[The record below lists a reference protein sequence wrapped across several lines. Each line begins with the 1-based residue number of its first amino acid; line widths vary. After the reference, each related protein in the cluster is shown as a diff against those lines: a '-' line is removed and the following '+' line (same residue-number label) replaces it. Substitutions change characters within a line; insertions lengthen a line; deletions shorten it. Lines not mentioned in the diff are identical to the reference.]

1 MMKFGKLSLSI
12 KNSEVT
18 QILGIHY
25 LHIGLNENEDLYVT
39 KYGIPFYHQL
49 EPRQFLTD
57 RDWFQAHSDRLS
69 GTSCTYRVRTK
80 EVNGVCKD
88 VVIKWN
94 RMGQDIPGA
103 EDFEEFAGAEFNS
116 PFEEFS
122 LVMELRNTKYE
133 SPGRIITQKPLAVY
147 VPNEH
152 VELWESGRRE
162 YKMRNKIAAHEEIE
176 LNMYRSYVMIYE
188 WVKGI
193 DLAKAHTLGIVDR
206 ETMKAFTLHVDK
218 ELRNKGF
225 HVRDRKPHHIIIR
238 PGKDRAL
245 KRTKDGSIPYA
256 LVDFELLERT
266 TERDRIVKN
275 AKRTNY
281 LRRQSTRFSY
291 SGFKSIPPYLKS
303 RTIMGVDYIYGHA
316 EFTHG
321 ALWIVGRDPELFD
334 YFLPE
339 RWEKTPRKK
348 LSATSEIYHTV
359 TKDNIHLV
367 WKVSR
372 VGLLPH
378 VDPLGGHA
386 RRIIEHGYNSPFEE
400 VSIALE
406 LNKKGIQTIYP
417 RAIYMTGNAI
427 DIDSSLSDKRRY
439 IAHSDLRN
447 PDDTPIL
454 REDRDYLLIWGYWN
468 GPDDMLALYDGN
480 YYSSVNAIYACKIG
494 LISKKEYK
502 QLLQRQKKKLF
513 KAGFEDLNMKG
524 SHLLLSLDSRGNL
537 LHDIDK
543 KPAVIICN
551 FELIRRIRPA
561 GRFSRVTDARHF
573 PTSGQS
579 SSLIDMPDN
588 TREINSA
595 Q

>member
-1 MMKFGKLSLSI
+1 MMKLSRLYLSV
-12 KNSEVT
+12 KNTNIE
-18 QILGIHY
+18 QILGMHY
-25 LHIGLNENEDLYVT
+25 LHIILENNEDIYFT
-39 KYGIPFYHQL
+39 KYGIPFYEQL
-49 EPRQFLTD
+49 KPSQFLSD
-57 RDWFQAHSDRLS
+57 RDWFYANSERLS

-80 EVNGVCKD
+80 EVNGLVKD

-103 EDFEEFAGAEFNS
+103 EDFEDFATAEFNS

-133 SPGRIITQKPLAVY
+133 SPGKIITQKPLAIY

-152 VELWESGRRE
+152 VELWESGRKE
-162 YKMRNKIAAHEEIE
+162 HKMRHKINSHDEVE
-176 LNMYRSYVMIYE
+176 LNIYRSYVMVYE

-193 DLAKAHTLGIVDR
+193 DAANAFNRGLMSKATMEELTLRVD
-206 ETMKAFTLHVDK
+206 A
-218 ELRNKGF
+218 ELKKKGF
-225 HVRDRKPHHIIIR
+225 RVRDRKPHHIIIR
-238 PGKDRAL
+238 PK
-245 KRTKDGSIPYA
+245 KDGSILLDTEGNIPYA

-266 TERDRIVKN
+266 PDRDRIIKKE
-275 AKRTNY
+275 KRINY
-281 LRRQSTRFSY
+281 LRRQTTRFIIKDS
-291 SGFKSIPPYLKS
+291 SELPPHLKPV
-303 RTIMGVDYIYGHA
+303 TIMDVDYIFGRA

-339 RWEKTPRKK
+339 RWEKTPRTK

-378 VDPLGGHA
+378 LDPLNKKA
-386 RRIIEHGYNSPFEE
+386 QRIFDHGYNSPFEE

-417 RAIYMTGNAI
+417 RAIYMTGNKI

-439 IAHSDLRN
+439 QTHGDIFN
-447 PDDTPIL
+447 PDNTPLL
-454 REDRDYLLIWGYWN
+454 REDHDYLIIWGYWN
-468 GPDDMLALYDGN
+468 GPDEMLALYDGN

-494 LISKKEYK
+494 LISKKEYR
-502 QLLQRQKKKLF
+502 LLLNRQKKILY

-537 LHDIDK
+537 LLDRK
-543 KPAVIICN
+543 NNPAVIICN
-551 FELIRRIRPA
+551 FELIRRIDE
-561 GRFSRVTDARHF
+561 S
-573 PTSGQS
+573 
-579 SSLIDMPDN
+579 I
-588 TREINSA
+588 
-595 Q
+595 